1 VTPRITAAGAAAPGL
16 RLAAADVAA
25 AWGGRGGRGTVAVCA
40 PDEDCL
46 TLSWLAAT
54 RALSAAGLDPGVVDG
69 LWWGT
74 SRPPFA
80 EGPSHAVLAA
90 ALRLRPD
97 AGGLLC
103 SGSPHAGIDALVCAR
118 DAVAAGSA
126 RTALV
131 VAADA
136 LVPGP
141 GTTFEQRAGA
151 AAVAVVVSAD
161 GAGAR
166 FADHVTRNLPV
177 VDRYRGDGETATR
190 DLYDPRLF
198 REEVFLPLLTAVGRA
213 AGEADAWSI
222 PDPDGRLA
230 ATVARRLGAAEP
242 VSAAAY
248 AAVGDAGAAA
258 PLLGALTA
266 LGRAGT
272 RVNVCAYGGG
282 RATAVG
288 LFVDAPVP
296 GASLDALDPG
306 RPASYAEVLR
316 ARGQLVPS
324 GEGVPMGVP
333 PGGAGLVRGAG
344 EILGLTGARC
354 VDCGTISVPPSVH
367 PVCTGCGGPKLEEVP
382 LATEGTVH
390 TFVVNHTMPAPF
402 VAPLPL
408 VVVDLDDGARV
419 QLQGLPEDAEALAVG
434 DRVRLELR
442 RYAVERG
449 VPVYGFKARRVLP

>member
-1 VTPRITAAGAAAPGL
+1 MTARIIAAGCAAPSL
-16 RLAAADVAA
+16 RLAATDVAA
-25 AWGGRGGRGTVAVCA
+25 AWGESGGRGTVAVCA
-40 PDEDCL
+40 FDEDAL

-54 RALSAAGLDPGVVDG
+54 RAMAGAGLDPAAVDG

-74 SRPPFA
+74 TRPPFA

-103 SGSPHAGIDALVCAR
+103 AGSPHAGLDALVAAR
-118 DAVAAGSA
+118 DAVTAGSA

-141 GTTFEQRAGA
+141 GTSFERRAGA
-151 AAVAVVVSAD
+151 AAVALILAAD
-161 GAGAR
+161 GRGAHLGG
-166 FADHVTRNLPV
+166 HVTRRRPV
-177 VDRYRGDGETATR
+177 LDRYRGDGETATR

-198 REEVFLPLLTAVGRA
+198 REEVFVPLMTA
-213 AGEADAWSI
+213 AGQAAGGADAWSL

-230 ATVARRLGAAEP
+230 AVVARRLGVNDL

-258 PLLGALTA
+258 PLLGALPA

-272 RVNVCAYGGG
+272 RVNVCSYGGG
-282 RATAVG
+282 RASVVG
-288 LFVDAPVP
+288 IDVEAPVP
-296 GASLDALDPG
+296 GASLDTLGAG
-306 RPASYAEVLR
+306 RPASYPEVLR
-316 ARGQLVPS
+316 ARGQLVAS
-324 GEGVPMGVP
+324 GEPVPMGVP
-333 PGGAGLVRGAG
+333 PTGAGLVRGAG

-367 PVCTGCGGPKLEEVP
+367 PVCRGCGGPKLEEVP

-390 TFVVNHTMPAPF
+390 TFVVNYTMPAPF

-408 VVVDLDDGARV
+408 IVADLDDGARI
-419 QLQGLPEDAEALAVG
+419 QLQGLPEDADALAIG

-449 VPVYGFKARRVLP
+449 APVYGFKARRIAP

>member
-1 VTPRITAAGAAAPGL
+1 VTPRIIAAGAAAPGL
-16 RLAAADVAA
+16 RLSAADVAA
-25 AWGGRGGRGTVAVCA
+25 AWGAAGGRGTVAVCA
-40 PDEDCL
+40 ADEDAL

-54 RALSAAGLDPGVVDG
+54 RALAAARLDPAAVDG

-74 SRPPFA
+74 TRPPFA

-103 SGSPHAGIDALVCAR
+103 AGSPHAGIDALLAAR

-141 GTTFEQRAGA
+141 GTGFEQRAGA
-151 AAVAVVVSAD
+151 AAVAVVVAPD
-161 GAGAR
+161 GSGAR
-166 FADHVTRNLPV
+166 LGTHVTRSRPV
-177 VDRYRGDGETATR
+177 VDRYRGDGEATTR

-198 REEVFLPLLTAVGRA
+198 REEVFVPLMTAVGRA
-213 AGEADAWSI
+213 AGEADAWSV

-230 ATVARRLGAAEP
+230 GVVARRLGVTELT
-242 VSAAAY
+242 STAAY

-258 PLLGALTA
+258 PLLGALPA
-266 LGRAGT
+266 LGRPGT
-272 RVNVCAYGGG
+272 RLNVCAYGGG
-282 RATAVG
+282 RASVVG
-288 LFVDAPVP
+288 LDVEAPVP
-296 GASLDALDPG
+296 GASLDALGTG
-306 RPASYAEVLR
+306 RPASYAAVLR
-316 ARGQLVPS
+316 ARGQLVPA

-333 PGGAGLVRGAG
+333 PGGAGLVRGAT

-354 VDCGTISVPPSVH
+354 VDCGTVSVPPSVH

-419 QLQGLPEDAEALAVG
+419 QLQGLPEDADALAIG

-442 RYAVERG
+442 RYALERG
-449 VPVYGFKARRVLP
+449 VPVYGFKARRIAP

>member
-1 VTPRITAAGAAAPGL
+1 MTPRIVAAGAAAPGL

-25 AWGGRGGRGTVAVCA
+25 AWGASGGRSSVAVCA
-40 PDEDCL
+40 PDEDAL

-54 RALSAAGLDPGVVDG
+54 RALAAAGLDPAAVDG

-74 SRPPFA
+74 TRPPFA

-103 SGSPHAGIDALVCAR
+103 SGSPHAGIDALLAAR

-136 LVPGP
+136 LVPGA
-141 GTTFEQRAGA
+141 GTGFEQRAGA
-151 AAVAVVVSAD
+151 AAVAVIVSAGGG
-161 GAGAR
+161 GAHLRG
-166 FADHVTRNLPV
+166 HVTRSRPV
-177 VDRYRGDGETATR
+177 LDRYRGDGEPATR

-198 REEVFLPLLTAVGRA
+198 REEVFVPLLTDAGRA
-213 AGEADAWSI
+213 AGEAGAWSI

-230 ATVARRLGAAEP
+230 GVVARRLGVPEV

-258 PLLGALTA
+258 PLLGALPA

-282 RATAVG
+282 RATVVG
-288 LFVDAPVP
+288 LDVAAPVP
-296 GASLDALDPG
+296 GASLDVLGPG

-316 ARGQLVPS
+316 ARGQLVAT

-333 PGGAGLVRGAG
+333 PGGAGLVRGAT
-344 EILGLTGARC
+344 EILALTGARC
-354 VDCGTISVPPSVH
+354 VDCGTVSVPPSVH

-419 QLQGLPEDAEALAVG
+419 QLQGLPEDAGALAIG

-442 RYAVERG
+442 RYATERG
-449 VPVYGFKARRVLP
+449 VPVYGFKARRIAP